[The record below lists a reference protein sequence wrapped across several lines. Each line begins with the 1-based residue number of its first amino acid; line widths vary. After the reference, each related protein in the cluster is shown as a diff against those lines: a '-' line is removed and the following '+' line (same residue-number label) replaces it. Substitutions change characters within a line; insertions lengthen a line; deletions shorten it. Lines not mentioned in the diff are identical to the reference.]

1 MFSHAHP
8 LEVWRQQLDALP
20 YEFFLGRLGDRSGA
34 LVVVVVER
42 VCDVSSVVGGKSVDV
57 KERERE
63 EGNGEIG
70 GFLFICVEGE

>member
-34 LVVVVVER
+34 LVVVVVVVER
-42 VCDVSSVVGGKSVDV
+42 VCDVSSVVGGKSVGV
-57 KERERE
+57 KERERGRE
-63 EGNGEIG
+63 W
-70 GFLFICVEGE
+70 